1 MIIRVRSCQAS
12 RKGNARENVDG
23 KCSKIDI
30 VFAES
35 SAMTANREPEVI
47 IPVDVSYTAVT
58 VNEEDRA
65 ARLK

>member
-1 MIIRVRSCQAS
+1 
-12 RKGNARENVDG
+12 
-23 KCSKIDI
+23 
-30 VFAES
+30 
-35 SAMTANREPEVI
+35 MTANREHEVI